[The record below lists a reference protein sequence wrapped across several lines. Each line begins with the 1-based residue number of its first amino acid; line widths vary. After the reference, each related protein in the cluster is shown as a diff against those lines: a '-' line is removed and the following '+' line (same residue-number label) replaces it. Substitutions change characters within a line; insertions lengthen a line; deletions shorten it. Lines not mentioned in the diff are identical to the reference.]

1 MSPDRDLVGRCGSLG
16 VATLADAMN
25 GRGVVSTQI
34 QAQVPLGTAAGPA
47 YTVSLGAGD
56 NLGLHL
62 ALAEAPRGSIV
73 VATCPDEPQRGIWGA
88 IMSAAASA
96 AGLAGFATNG
106 FVRDRSR
113 LAELGFPVFAQGV
126 CVRRAA
132 KADRGRRGTAVTLGG
147 QAVSPGDIVCGDADG
162 LVVIPRDNLE
172 DVVSRAEEIEAHE
185 RDVLVGLSEGRTTLE
200 LLGLDPD
207 QLPAS

>member
-1 MSPDRDLVGRCGSLG
+1 MSSDHDLVGRCGSLG
-16 VATLADAMN
+16 VATLADAMD
-25 GRGVVSTQI
+25 GRGVVSSEI
-34 QAQVPLGTAAGPA
+34 QAQVPAGAAAGPA

-62 ALAEAPRGSIV
+62 ALAEAPPGSIV
-73 VATCPDEPQRGIWGA
+73 LATCPDSPERGIWGA
-88 IMSAAASA
+88 VMSTAAIA

-106 FVRDRSR
+106 LVRDRST
-113 LAELGFPVFAQGV
+113 LAELGFPVFARGV

-132 KADRGRRGTAVTLGG
+132 KADRGRRGTAVTFGG
-147 QAVSPGDIVCGDADG
+147 QTVSPGDIVCGDADG
-162 LVVIPRDNLE
+162 LVVIPRDELE

-185 RDVLVGLSEGRTTLE
+185 RDVLLGLSEGRTTLE

-207 QLPAS
+207 RLPAS